1 MKEGRCLGKPNPSG
15 ETYLP
20 QGFLSGSFVFHAHIE
35 SSQLQPHGGH
45 VEGVQRIMLTGRREE
60 TTGHPVKGCQA
71 AHRPDAVCPWLRSSR
86 HTLHGGQASPNPGRF
101 WVESVDAST
110 LSNLHECTSF
120 CAAGVF
126 LKSYIKTAGEIL
138 NKNTYKH
145 TTQPFSQSFV
155 LGAPKAGH

>member
-1 MKEGRCLGKPNPSG
+1 
-15 ETYLP
+15 
-20 QGFLSGSFVFHAHIE
+20 
-35 SSQLQPHGGH
+35 
-45 VEGVQRIMLTGRREE
+45 MLTGKREE

-71 AHRPDAVCPWLRSSR
+71 APRPGAYAPGCGPHG

-101 WVESVDAST
+101 WVERVDGST
-110 LSNLHECTSF
+110 LSNLRECTSF

-145 TTQPFSQSFV
+145 TIQPLSQIFV